1 MKTTNKI
8 TTINV
13 EKIPC
18 YCSIGIDPEER
29 KIGQQLLVDVSVDID
44 SSSATSTDNIN
55 NTFSY
60 VDIYKT
66 VQKIGTSKPHSL
78 IEALG
83 EDIANA
89 LLKHPLVIK
98 AKIKVHK
105 PHIPYKEFQGNV
117 SVEIER

>member
-1 MKTTNKI
+1 MTNL
-8 TTINV
+8 TTINI

-29 KIGQQLLVDVSVDID
+29 KMGQELLVDVSIDID
-44 SSSATSTDNIN
+44 SSSAASTDDIN

-83 EDIANA
+83 EDLACA
-89 LLKHPLVIK
+89 LLKHSLVIK

-117 SVEIER
+117 SVEIERSK